1 MAGTLS
7 EKLIP
12 RLLARFPSRGLRIH
26 NGKHPAATFP
36 AAHPEVEDLSI
47 DDAVELTIAVGR
59 LTHGRFSP
67 SNYAAPQDERGR
79 GGWTGAGV
87 PRCGVCRPDGVLER
101 GQGGGLASMRR
112 RAGRAAAWRAQIFM
126 VGPAWRAVTR
136 YKATNSSICSRTLVP

>member
-67 SNYAAPQDERGR
+67 SNYAAPQYEREEEVGR
-79 GGWTGAGV
+79 VLAFFDAVFADQMEFWSADKAGGWH
-87 PRCGVCRPDGVLER
+87 RCGDEPVVRRPGARRYAWSGPL
-101 GQGGGLASMRR
+101 GG
-112 RAGRAAAWRAQIFM
+112 
-126 VGPAWRAVTR
+126 P
-136 YKATNSSICSRTLVP
+136 